1 VSVARLLYL
10 DNLRSFALL
19 LGIIFHAAIV
29 YASKIGYA
37 IQNTQRLDS
46 LSYFC
51 FWIHSFR
58 MPLFFL
64 ISGYFS
70 ALVWEKKGKNMYIE
84 GRIFRIFIPMALGL
98 LLLSPIQYFLMSL
111 IKSPDLKMIVFLE
124 RFFTPQSFAHSHIWF
139 LVDLLIFSILFILTP
154 KQFLKN
160 IATYID
166 RSLIPIGIVFVT
178 FVWSLTLFSHAFFP
192 RGDSFYGIDKLTF
205 FYQLGFF
212 ISGLFIYYLNILSH
226 FRDHITTIDLL
237 TWLCLGIF
245 VFLIFYQLETSDPLW
260 MPYFYGRILIRG
272 LHLFVWCISPFV
284 WAIFFHLLF
293 KKYFNFTNVFTVYL
307 IDSSLPIYLLHHPIS
322 LITAFYFRG
331 LDIPVMTKFGLH
343 TIIVISLSFFLY
355 DTFIK
360 NTIILRKL
368 FGLK

>member
-1 VSVARLLYL
+1 
-10 DNLRSFALL
+10 
-19 LGIIFHAAIV
+19 
-29 YASKIGYA
+29 
-37 IQNTQRLDS
+37 
-46 LSYFC
+46 
-51 FWIHSFR
+51 
-58 MPLFFL
+58 
-64 ISGYFS
+64 
-70 ALVWEKKGKNMYIE
+70 MYIE

-111 IKSPDLKMIVFLE
+111 IKSPDLKLIVFLE

-154 KQFLKN
+154 KKYLKN

-226 FRDHITTIDLL
+226 FRDHITSIDIL